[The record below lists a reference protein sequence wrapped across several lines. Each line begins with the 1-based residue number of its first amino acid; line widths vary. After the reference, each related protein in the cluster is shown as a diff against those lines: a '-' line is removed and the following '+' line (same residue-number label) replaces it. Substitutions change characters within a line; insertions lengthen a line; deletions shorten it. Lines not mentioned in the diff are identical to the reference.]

1 MTVIPDFKEQKIEVA
16 SFIREVFS
24 YITRFKG
31 QLFVLKI
38 EDSLMNHPLFPVL
51 IKDISFLHKAGS
63 KLIVTENTYSID
75 AQLKHGI

>member
-1 MTVIPDFKEQKIEVA
+1 MTAIPDFKEQKIEVA

-24 YITRFKG
+24 YISRFKG

-51 IKDISFLHKAGS
+51 IKDISFLHKAKPS
-63 KLIVTENTYSID
+63 RIIVRFRRRN
-75 AQLKHGI
+75 QLQFYY